1 MREQSDGLQCVKA
14 GVQMHLQPCLQHRRA
29 SLILAP
35 LFSFL
40 LVTSV
45 PLQANETCA
54 SGQQLRIHIGKQS
67 FDVSLADSE
76 AKRQRGLS
84 GRRDLN
90 PSSGMWFVLPG
101 SGYHGF
107 WMQDMNFPI
116 DLIWVGPN
124 RSVLGA
130 ITLQPCQTAPCP
142 TSFPPAPVSHVLEIN
157 AGEFAGKSGDVV
169 TWSCDKSMHK

>member
-1 MREQSDGLQCVKA
+1 M
-14 GVQMHLQPCLQHRRA
+14 GVHRLLLRRRA

-40 LVTSV
+40 LVTSGS
-45 PLQANETCA
+45 LQAHETCA
-54 SGQQLRIHIGKQS
+54 SGQQKRIHIGQQT
-67 FDVSLADSE
+67 FEVSLAESE
-76 AKRQRGLS
+76 ANRQRGLS
-84 GRRDLN
+84 GRRDLK
-90 PSSGMWFVLPG
+90 PHSGMWFVLPG

-116 DLIWVGPN
+116 DLIWISP
-124 RSVLGA
+124 SSTVLGA

-157 AGEFAGKSGDVV
+157 AGEFAGKTGDAV
-169 TWSCDKSMHK
+169 TWSCGNKPHK